1 MTIDKFRPKTGKNG
15 WEQMD
20 SNHRRCNQQIY
31 SLPHLAALEYSQ
43 LRASRG
49 TRTPDQ
55 LITNQL
61 LYQLSYTGLLI
72 VFSKSITGK
81 RTFVIADFL
90 ADFSLPKAVSQ
101 KALQRYSNFKTVQ
114 TFLKK
119 NYFFNFYLS
128 FQTFQ
133 TSTAFAFVTPS
144 SIWAEAVEVPQKK
157 PCGN

>member
-1 MTIDKFRPKTGKNG
+1 MTNDVMTSRPKIGKNG

-61 LYQLSYTGLLI
+61 LYQLSYTGFSYC
-72 VFSKSITGK
+72 VFP
-81 RTFVIADFL
+81 RV
-90 ADFSLPKAVSQ
+90 
-101 KALQRYSNFKTVQ
+101 LQVKEH
-114 TFLKK
+114 L
-119 NYFFNFYLS
+119 
-128 FQTFQ
+128 
-133 TSTAFAFVTPS
+133 
-144 SIWAEAVEVPQKK
+144 
-157 PCGN
+157 